1 MSPQFSHTASRGAQP
16 RLRLAHGLSFADLY
30 QRAGL
35 ARLDE
40 AFLSWLRERDGELHA
55 RLLSGRADPLEL
67 DRKTEGDL
75 LLDLGPELEDFIGQL
90 FGIGAD
96 LAAAREAQDALAPIH
111 DCKRQF
117 IQRVAIKKH
126 SAEMAAGYDGP
137 ALGAALAEAMGQ
149 SITQLGLA
157 KAILAWQ
164 AEGEGAAPRLE
175 LAAQYA
181 AWAHYTAAGRHAH
194 AGWVLFKAPGK
205 KDPFQL
211 IPVDSLLEAGS
222 LRLSLGEAHQRRRE
236 GFSLTDAGASLTEAM
251 DEVHYCI
258 YCQHQG
264 KGKDSCSVGLKD
276 AATGAVKTNAL
287 GREMLGCPLE
297 ERISEFQEL
306 KSKGG
311 VIGPLAVITVDNPLC
326 AGTGHRICNDC
337 MVSCVYQNQN
347 RDPVNIPQAETRT
360 LKDVLDLPWG
370 FEIYSL
376 LTRWQPL
383 NLARPLPK
391 PDSGYKVLVVGLG
404 PAGYTLAHHLLQEGH
419 AVAAIDGLKIEPLD
433 ASVSGVAADGGR
445 AAFLP
450 VHSIET
456 LRESLDER
464 VNAGFGGVAEYGITV
479 RWDKNYLKVLRLL
492 LERRAAFS
500 MFGGVRFGGTLTME
514 DAWALGFDHVA
525 LCMGAGKPTIID
537 MENGLARGVRQASD
551 FLMALQLT
559 GAARRDTVA
568 NLHLRLPVAVIG
580 GGLTAIDSCTEALAY
595 YPVQVEKFLDRYQ
608 TLADEQGEDKVRA
621 SWSAEEREIA
631 EEWLGHARAIRDERA
646 AAAVEGRE
654 AHIRELLQAWGG
666 SSIVYRKTLQEAPSY
681 RNNWEEVEKAFQ
693 EGIRFAE
700 GLSPVAVEVD
710 GFGHAAG
717 LRCKTADGGE
727 TTLPARSILVA
738 AGTVPNT
745 VLAREQGGI
754 LLDGKFFQAVDE
766 DGEPVTPERKVK
778 PAAVHVL
785 MNPGAADGDA
795 DQAGRASFFGDL
807 HPSFAGN
814 VVAAMASAR
823 AGYGVIGKSLA
834 RRAPRGG
841 TAPDLFARLNE
852 ELRPTVHRVDRLT
865 PNIVDVIVRAPRAAR
880 QFQPGQFY
888 RLQNY
893 ETFAP
898 RTSDTVLAMEGL
910 ALTGAWVDKEAG
922 LLSMIVLEMGGS
934 SSLVDRLKPGEP
946 VVVMGPTG
954 RPTATPGG
962 ETVMLV
968 GGGLGNAVL
977 FSIGEALRRHG
988 SRVLYFAGY
997 KNPQDRYKV
1006 EEILEASD
1014 VVVWACDVAADF
1026 HPERPQDMAFTGNI
1040 VQAMR
1045 AYAAG
1050 ELGEVSIPMSEVDRV
1065 IAIGSDR
1072 MMRAVAE
1079 ARHGLLAPYLKAGHI
1094 GLGSINSP
1102 MQCMMKE
1109 ICAQCLQRHVD
1120 PVTGQAK
1127 VVFSCFDQD
1136 QPLDHVDWGVLNQ
1149 RLGQNS
1155 LQEKLTRLWIAREL
1169 GRLEPE
1175 GELALV

>member
-1 MSPQFSHTASRGAQP
+1 MIPHAPDAASAGAPP
-16 RLRLAHGLSFADLY
+16 RLRLAHGLSFHELY
-30 QRAGL
+30 EPDGL
-35 ARLDE
+35 ARLDA
-40 AFLSWLRERDGELHA
+40 AFLAWLLERDAALQA
-55 RLLSGRADPLEL
+55 RLLSGRSQPTGL
-67 DRKTEGDL
+67 DRKSEGDL
-75 LLDLGPELEDFIGQL
+75 LLDLGPEVEDFVGEL
-90 FGIGAD
+90 FGITAS
-96 LAAAREAQDALAPIH
+96 LTAARGAQDALSRVY

-117 IQRVAIKKH
+117 IQRSALKKH
-126 SAEMAAGYDGP
+126 TAELAAGYDGG
-137 ALGAALAEAMGQ
+137 ALRADLEQAVGGAFTELMLAEA
-149 SITQLGLA
+149 
-157 KAILAWQ
+157 ILDWQ
-164 AEGEGAAPRLE
+164 AEGEAAADRLDI
-175 LAAQYA
+175 AARYA
-181 AWAHYTAAGRHAH
+181 AWAHHTAAGRRAH
-194 AGWVLFKAPGK
+194 EGWVLFKAPAK
-205 KDPFQL
+205 NDPFQL
-211 IPVDSLLEAGS
+211 IPVESVLEGGAP
-222 LRLSLGEAHQRRRE
+222 RLSMGEAHQRRRE
-236 GFSLTDAGASLTEAM
+236 GFALTDPGASLPQALDEA
-251 DEVHYCI
+251 HYCI

-264 KGKDSCSVGLKD
+264 HGKDSCSVGLKD
-276 AATGAVKTNAL
+276 GATGAIKTNAL
-287 GREMLGCPLE
+287 GRSMLGCPLE

-306 KSKGG
+306 KAKGG

-347 RDPVNIPQAETRT
+347 RDPVNIPQTETRS

-383 NLARPLPK
+383 NLRRPLPK
-391 PDSGYKVLVVGLG
+391 AASGYKVLVVGLG

-433 ASVSGVAADGGR
+433 ARVSGVAADGSR
-445 AAFLP
+445 AAFEP
-450 VHSIET
+450 VYSIDA
-456 LRESLDER
+456 LRENLDER

-479 RWDKNYLKVLRLL
+479 RWDKNFLKVLRLL
-492 LERRAAFS
+492 LERRAAYG
-500 MFGGVRFGGTLTME
+500 MYGGVRFGGTLTME

-580 GGLTAIDSCTEALAY
+580 GGLTAIDACTEALAY

-608 TLADEQGEDKVRA
+608 TLVDEQGEDKVRA
-621 SWSAEEREIA
+621 SWTEEEREIA
-631 EEWLGHARAIRDERA
+631 EEWLGHARAIRDERVTA
-646 AAAVEGRE
+646 ATEGRE
-654 AHIRELLQAWGG
+654 AHIRELLQSWGG
-666 SSIVYRKTLQEAPSY
+666 SSIVYRKRLQEAPSY

-700 GLSPVAVEVD
+700 GLSPVAVELD
-710 GFGHAAG
+710 RYGHAAG

-766 DGEPVTPERKVK
+766 DGVPVTPERKVK
-778 PAAVHVL
+778 PTAVHVL
-785 MNPGAADGDA
+785 MNPGAAQGDA
-795 DQAGRASFFGDL
+795 DQSGRASFFGDL

-823 AGYGVIGKSLA
+823 AGYSVIGRALE
-834 RRAPRGG
+834 RHAPRGG
-841 TAPDLFARLNE
+841 AAADLFALLDA

-865 PNIVDVIVRAPRAAR
+865 PNIVDVVVRAPRAAR

-893 ETFAP
+893 ETCAP
-898 RTSDTVLAMEGL
+898 RTPDTVLAMEGL

-934 SSLVDRLKPGEP
+934 SSLVDRLRPGEP

-1006 EEILEASD
+1006 DEILEASD

-1026 HPERPQDMAFTGNI
+1026 HPERPQDRAFTGNI

-1050 ELGEVSIPMSEVDRV
+1050 DLGDVGIPMTDVDRV

-1079 ARHGLLAPYLKAGHI
+1079 ARHSVLAPYLKVGHV

-1120 PVTGQAK
+1120 PVTGEAK

-1175 GELALV
+1175 GELALA